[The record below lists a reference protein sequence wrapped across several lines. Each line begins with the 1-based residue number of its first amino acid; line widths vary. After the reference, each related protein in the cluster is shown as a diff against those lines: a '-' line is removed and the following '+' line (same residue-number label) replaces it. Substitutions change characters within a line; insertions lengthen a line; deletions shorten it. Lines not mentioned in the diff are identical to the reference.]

1 MADYKKNNKIRLSKK
16 PEKMGSN
23 IFVKARWKLTI
34 FYTLFISVLVI
45 LFSFMIYFGYLYYL
59 RGDFENELAGENHG
73 NNSQPNE
80 SENQGNISQ
89 LSLTPREISENASRR
104 LGNIILIADG
114 GIIAVSAFLGYAL
127 AGFTLKPIQN
137 NQDVQRRFM
146 SDASH
151 ELRTPLSIMKTGIE
165 VELRNPENPLEC
177 KPILSSNLEEIN
189 RMSDLVENL
198 LFILRADSGNEEFKF
213 ETLDLYQIIS
223 TVFQNMKPY
232 AAERKVTLD
241 VKNQNISGA
250 SAEIVKSEETVKTSK
265 TLKGTVT
272 AATMQ
277 DIEKAE
283 TPTGIFVTGDSNKL
297 KQAFYNILKNAIDY
311 SKPSGKIQLG
321 ILKQPKT
328 VQIEITDEGT
338 GIPKEEI
345 PFVFE
350 RFYRSSNNSGLYS
363 DGSGLGLAITKEIIN
378 KHKGEIKIESS
389 LGNWTKVTINLPY
402 WYNIPN

>member
-1 MADYKKNNKIRLSKK
+1 MADYKKNTTTRLNNKPAKK
-16 PEKMGSN
+16 GSN
-23 IFVKARWKLTI
+23 IFIRARWKLTI

-45 LFSFMIYFGYLYYL
+45 LFSFIIYFGYLYYL
-59 RGDFENELAGENHG
+59 RGDFENELAGEDHG
-73 NNSQPNE
+73 SATEPGE
-80 SENQGNISQ
+80 SENQGTISQ
-89 LSLTPREISENASRR
+89 LSLTPREISDNASRR

-165 VELRNPENPLEC
+165 VELRNPANPLEC
-177 KPILSSNLEEIN
+177 KPILNSNLEEIN

-213 ETLDLYQIIS
+213 ENVDISQIIS

-241 VKNQNISGA
+241 GNIQNNSDTAAG
-250 SAEIVKSEETVKTSK
+250 IVSSEETAKISK
-265 TLKGTVT
+265 TLKGTVKAPT
-272 AATMQ
+272 LQ

-283 TPTGIFVTGDSNKL
+283 PPTGIFVTGDPNKL
-297 KQAFYNILKNAIDY
+297 KQAFYNILKNAVDY
-311 SKPSGKIQLG
+311 SKPNGKVQLG
-321 ILKQPKT
+321 ILRQQKT
-328 VQIEITDEGT
+328 VQVEITDEGT
-338 GIPKEEI
+338 GIPAGEI

-402 WYNIPN
+402 